1 MPRIRGDPAVESRK
15 RDLRERY
22 GGFMTVTDI
31 LHEMGIGSRTTAAKA
46 LKGIPAY
53 APTGRK
59 VYDVADIAKL
69 IEESRI

>member
-22 GGFMTVTDI
+22 GGFMTMTDV
-31 LHEMGIGSRTTAAKA
+31 LHELGIGSRTTAAKV

-69 IEESRI
+69 IEGSRL